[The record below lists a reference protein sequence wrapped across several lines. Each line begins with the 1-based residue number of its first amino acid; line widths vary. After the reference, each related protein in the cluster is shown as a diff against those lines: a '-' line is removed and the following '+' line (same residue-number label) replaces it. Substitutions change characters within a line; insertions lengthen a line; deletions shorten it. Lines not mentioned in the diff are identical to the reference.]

1 MSPAADRPP
10 LRDRILAG
18 ALQVVR
24 EKGVVA
30 ATTKEIARAAG
41 VSEGS
46 LYNHFA
52 NKTELIGAVMTE
64 VTAGVRASLAVLHQ
78 RVGGATVEDNLAAF
92 AATAVEFF
100 TDLLPIVGQVIGDHD
115 MLDWLRQARP
125 GTAGPG
131 IGPAAGPV
139 MGLTAL
145 AGYLA
150 RERDAGRLSPT
161 VRPAYLAAALLGGC
175 QQYAFLRLL
184 AGPEVVAARTELAD
198 DPAAYARD
206 LVRTLLAGQRP

>member
-1 MSPAADRPP
+1 MSPAGDKTP

-64 VTAGVRASLAVLHQ
+64 VTSGVRAALAVLHQ
-78 RVGGATVEDNLAAF
+78 RVGEATVADNLATF
-92 AATAVEFF
+92 ATIAVEFF

-115 MLDWLRQARP
+115 VLAWLRRERP
-125 GTAGPG
+125 GEAG
-131 IGPAAGPV
+131 IGPATGPV
-139 MGLTAL
+139 LGLTAL
-145 AGYLA
+145 GGYFT
-150 RERDAGRLSPT
+150 RERDAGRLSPAA
-161 VRPAYLAAALLGGC
+161 RPAYLAAALLGGC

-184 AGPEVVAARTELAD
+184 AGPEVVATRTELAG
-198 DPAAYARD
+198 DPASYARD
-206 LVRTLLAGQRP
+206 LVTTLLAGA

>member
-64 VTAGVRASLAVLHQ
+64 VTAGVRAALAVLHQ
-78 RVGGATVEDNLAAF
+78 RVGQATVEDNLATF

-115 MLDWLRQARP
+115 MLGWLRQAPP
-125 GTAGPG
+125 GTAGT
-131 IGPAAGPV
+131 GPAAGPV

-161 VRPAYLAAALLGGC
+161 ARPAYLAAALLGGC

-184 AGPEVVAARTELAD
+184 AGPDTVTARTDLSP
-198 DPAAYARD
+198 DPAAYARE
-206 LVRTLLAGQRP
+206 LVTTLLGGSING

>member
-1 MSPAADRPP
+1 MMSPAGDKTP

-64 VTAGVRASLAVLHQ
+64 VTSGVRAALAVLHQ
-78 RVGGATVEDNLAAF
+78 RVGEATVADNLATF
-92 AATAVEFF
+92 ATIAVEFF

-115 MLDWLRQARP
+115 MLDWLRR
-125 GTAGPG
+125 AGPGGPGAG
-131 IGPAAGPV
+131 IGPATGPV
-139 MGLTAL
+139 LGLTAL
-145 AGYLA
+145 GGYFT

-161 VRPAYLAAALLGGC
+161 ARPAYLAAALLGGC

-184 AGPEVVAARTELAD
+184 AGPEVVAARTELAG
-198 DPAAYARD
+198 DPAAYARE
-206 LVRTLLAGQRP
+206 LVATLLAGA